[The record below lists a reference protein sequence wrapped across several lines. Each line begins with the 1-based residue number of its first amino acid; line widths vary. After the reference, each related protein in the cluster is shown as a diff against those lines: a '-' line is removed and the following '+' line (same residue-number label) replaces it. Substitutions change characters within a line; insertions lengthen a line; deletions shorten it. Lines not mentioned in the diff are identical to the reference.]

1 MSEVKQAV
9 LYLRVSTR
17 GQAEDGV
24 GLEAQEAKCR
34 ELCAARGWTIL
45 SQHSDEGISGR
56 KDEDQRPGLRTALEV
71 VRSHG
76 GGRGPGVALVA
87 YSVSRVARSQ
97 RVLWKL
103 LDADGRRP
111 LALVSATEP
120 FDTSTAVGRAML
132 GMLGVWAQL
141 EADMTSQ
148 RTKDALA
155 VVRASGK
162 RLGAPRAVDL
172 SPALVARVAKL
183 REQGLTLRAIAAKL
197 NEDGV
202 PGARGGKWWTKTVA
216 AALDQAAAATADAK
230 RQRRAAKCPVHECAL
245 RQIGVWQRGDQS
257 GPTVGCPRQDC
268 MYTEEV
274 TQ

>member
-1 MSEVKQAV
+1 
-9 LYLRVSTR
+9 
-17 GQAEDGV
+17 V

-34 ELCAARGWTIL
+34 ELCAMRGWSIV
-45 SQHSDEGISGR
+45 SVHSDEGISGR
-56 KDEDQRPGLRTALEV
+56 KDVDDRPGLRTALETV
-71 VRSHG
+71 QTYVGRR
-76 GGRGPGVALVA
+76 GGRAALVA

-155 VVRASGK
+155 VVKASGK

-172 SPALVARVAKL
+172 SPALVVRVAKL

-202 PGARGGKWWTKTVA
+202 SGARGGKWWTKTVA
-216 AALDQAAAATADAK
+216 AALDQAAAATVNDN
-230 RQRRAAKCPVHECAL
+230 RQRRDARCPVHGCSL
-245 RQIGVWQRGDQS
+245 GQIGVWQRGNRS
-257 GPTVGCPRQDC
+257 GPTVGCPRKDC
-268 MYTEEV
+268 AYTEEV
-274 TQ
+274 AG